1 MATGQDFIEQLRRD
15 TEPLLRRVTQHV
27 FVQDT
32 INGLLPLEA
41 LVRFAVQE
49 HHYVR
54 GIYDY
59 FAMCVLQA
67 PDLDMKEWFIEVAG
81 REVGYLGLYRNFL
94 QGLGVTA
101 EALRAS
107 QPLPGALA
115 ATNYQ
120 FRLAGSAT
128 PGENMAAVL
137 IPSSATFSA
146 FVETATK
153 CLATALASPPKP
165 RSDQSRAACALVMV
179 SSVVKV
185 FEEMMNSVSAAS
197 RSRTASTKSVASM
210 LDTKRNVMARS
221 L

>member
-1 MATGQDFIEQLRRD
+1 MANGRDFVRQLRRD
-15 TEPLLRRVTQHV
+15 TEPSMRRVTEHV
-27 FVQDT
+27 FVRDT
-32 INGLLPLEA
+32 INGLLPREA
-41 LVRFAVQE
+41 LVRFAEQE

-67 PDLDMKEWFIEVAG
+67 PDLDMKAWFIEVAS
-81 REVGYLGLYRNFL
+81 REVGYLELYRSFL
-94 QGLGVTA
+94 QALGISA

-137 IPSSATFSA
+137 MIEESWAEVCRRIHQGLQTQYDLSAEAVAGFDIPPLDVQKEETFIARFATTDEMCRLMS
-146 FVETATK
+146 TA
-153 CLATALASPPKP
+153 AEFALIYEAMFF
-165 RSDQSRAACALVMV
+165 D
-179 SSVVKV
+179 SVY
-185 FEEMMNSVSAAS
+185 AGQ
-197 RSRTASTKSVASM
+197 
-210 LDTKRNVMARS
+210 
-221 L
+221 

>member
-1 MATGQDFIEQLRRD
+1 MAYAQDFVRQLRHD
-15 TEPLLRRVTQHV
+15 IEPFMRRVTEHV

-32 INGLLPLEA
+32 IKGLLPREA
-41 LVRFAVQE
+41 LVRFAEQE

-67 PDLDMKEWFIEVAG
+67 PDLDMKEWFIEVAS

-94 QGLGVTA
+94 QALDIST

-107 QPLPGALA
+107 PPLAGALA

-137 IPSSATFSA
+137 MIEESWAEVCRRIHQGLQTQYGLSAEAVAGFDIPPLDVQKEETFIARFATSD
-146 FVETATK
+146 EMCRLMLTA
-153 CLATALASPPKP
+153 AEFALTYEAMFF
-165 RSDQSRAACALVMV
+165 D
-179 SSVVKV
+179 SVY
-185 FEEMMNSVSAAS
+185 AG
-197 RSRTASTKSVASM
+197 R
-210 LDTKRNVMARS
+210 
-221 L
+221 

>member
-1 MATGQDFIEQLRRD
+1 MAYGQDFVRQLRHD
-15 TEPLLRRVTQHV
+15 IEPFMRRVTEHV

-32 INGLLPLEA
+32 IKGLLPREA
-41 LVRFAVQE
+41 LVRFAEQE

-67 PDLDMKEWFIEVAG
+67 PDLDMKEWFIEVAS

-94 QGLGVTA
+94 QALDISP

-107 QPLPGALA
+107 PPLAGALA

-137 IPSSATFSA
+137 MIEESWAEVCRRIHQGLQTQYGLSAEAVAGFDIPPLDVQKEETFIARFATTD
-146 FVETATK
+146 EMCRLMLTA
-153 CLATALASPPKP
+153 AEFALTYEAMFF
-165 RSDQSRAACALVMV
+165 D
-179 SSVVKV
+179 SVY
-185 FEEMMNSVSAAS
+185 AG
-197 RSRTASTKSVASM
+197 R
-210 LDTKRNVMARS
+210 
-221 L
+221 

>member
-1 MATGQDFIEQLRRD
+1 MANGEDFVRQLRREI
-15 TEPLLRRVTQHV
+15 EPLMQRVTDHV

-32 INGLLPLEA
+32 VKGLVPWETI
-41 LVRFAVQE
+41 VRFAEQE

-67 PDLDMKEWFIEVAG
+67 PDLDMKEWFIEVAS
-81 REVGYLGLYRNFL
+81 REVGYLGLYRNFI
-94 QGLGVTA
+94 QALGSSPDT
-101 EALRAS
+101 LRAS

-137 IPSSATFSA
+137 MIEESWAEVCRRLHQALRMHYGLPSEAVAGFDIPPLDVRKEEA
-146 FVETATK
+146 FIAR
-153 CLATALASPPKP
+153 LATTDEMRRLMSTAAEFALIYEAMFF
-165 RSDQSRAACALVMV
+165 D
-179 SSVVKV
+179 SVYVG
-185 FEEMMNSVSAAS
+185 
-197 RSRTASTKSVASM
+197 R
-210 LDTKRNVMARS
+210 
-221 L
+221 

>member
-1 MATGQDFIEQLRRD
+1 MVDGQAFVRRLRRD
-15 TEPLLRRVTQHV
+15 TEALMRGVTEHV
-27 FVQDT
+27 FVRDAS
-32 INGLLPLEA
+32 NGLLPREA
-41 LVRFAVQE
+41 LRRFAEQE

-81 REVGYLGLYRNFL
+81 REVGYLGLYRQFI
-94 QGLGVTA
+94 QALGIGPEV
-101 EALRAS
+101 LRAS

-137 IPSSATFSA
+137 MIEESWAEVCRRIHHGLQVHYDLPAEAVAGFNIPPLEVQKEEAFIARFAT
-146 FVETATK
+146 T
-153 CLATALASPPKP
+153 
-165 RSDQSRAACALVMV
+165 
-179 SSVVKV
+179 
-185 FEEMMNSVSAAS
+185 EEMCRLMSTAAEFALIYEAMFFDSVYIG
-197 RSRTASTKSVASM
+197 K
-210 LDTKRNVMARS
+210 
-221 L
+221 

>member
-1 MATGQDFIEQLRRD
+1 MASGQDFVRQLRRD
-15 TEPLLRRVTQHV
+15 TEPLMRQVTEHV

-32 INGLLPLEA
+32 IKGLLPREA
-41 LVRFAVQE
+41 LVRFAEQE

-67 PDLDMKEWFIEVAG
+67 PDLDMKEWFIEVAS

-94 QGLGVTA
+94 QALGISA

-137 IPSSATFSA
+137 MIEESWAEVCRRIHQGLQTHYDLSAEAVAGFDIPPLDVQKEETFIARFATTD
-146 FVETATK
+146 EMGRLMQTA
-153 CLATALASPPKP
+153 AEFALIYEAMFF
-165 RSDQSRAACALVMV
+165 D
-179 SSVVKV
+179 SVYAGK
-185 FEEMMNSVSAAS
+185 
-197 RSRTASTKSVASM
+197 
-210 LDTKRNVMARS
+210 
-221 L
+221 

>member
-1 MATGQDFIEQLRRD
+1 MATGQDFIRQLRRD
-15 TEPLLRRVTQHV
+15 TEPSMRRITEHV

-32 INGLLPLEA
+32 VNGLIPRET
-41 LVRFAVQE
+41 LVRFAEQE

-67 PDLDMKEWFIEVAG
+67 PDPDMKEWFIEVAS

-94 QGLGVTA
+94 RALGISA

-137 IPSSATFSA
+137 MIEESWAEVCRRLHEPLQTQYGLPAEAVAGFDIPPLDVRQEEAFIARFAT
-146 FVETATK
+146 
-153 CLATALASPPKP
+153 
-165 RSDQSRAACALVMV
+165 SDEMCRLMSVAAEFALVYEAMFFD
-179 SSVVKV
+179 SVY
-185 FEEMMNSVSAAS
+185 AG
-197 RSRTASTKSVASM
+197 R
-210 LDTKRNVMARS
+210 
-221 L
+221 

>member
-1 MATGQDFIEQLRRD
+1 MATGQDFIRQLRRD
-15 TEPLLRRVTQHV
+15 TESLMRRITEHV

-32 INGLLPLEA
+32 VNGLIPRET
-41 LVRFAVQE
+41 LVRFAEQE

-67 PDLDMKEWFIEVAG
+67 PDPDMKEWFIGVAS

-94 QGLGVTA
+94 RALGISA

-120 FRLAGSAT
+120 FRLASSAT

-137 IPSSATFSA
+137 MIEESWAEVCRRLHEPLHTQYGLPAEAVAGFDIPPLDARQEEAFIARFATTDEMCRLMS
-146 FVETATK
+146 V
-153 CLATALASPPKP
+153 
-165 RSDQSRAACALVMV
+165 AAEFALVYEAMFFD
-179 SSVVKV
+179 SVY
-185 FEEMMNSVSAAS
+185 AG
-197 RSRTASTKSVASM
+197 R
-210 LDTKRNVMARS
+210 
-221 L
+221 

>member
-1 MATGQDFIEQLRRD
+1 MANGQYFVRQLRRE
-15 TEPLLRRVTQHV
+15 TEPLMRGVIEHV
-27 FVQDT
+27 FVRDT
-32 INGLLPLEA
+32 INGLLPREA
-41 LVRFAVQE
+41 LVRFAEQE

-67 PDLDMKEWFIEVAG
+67 PDLDMKEWFIEVAS

-94 QGLGVTA
+94 QGLGVSA

-107 QPLPGALA
+107 APLPGALA

-137 IPSSATFSA
+137 MIEESWAEVCRRLHQALQTEYDLPVAAVAGFDIPPLDVRKEETFIARFAT
-146 FVETATK
+146 TN
-153 CLATALASPPKP
+153 
-165 RSDQSRAACALVMV
+165 
-179 SSVVKV
+179 
-185 FEEMMNSVSAAS
+185 EMCRMMS
-197 RSRTASTKSVASM
+197 
-210 LDTKRNVMARS
+210 
-221 L
+221 

>member
-1 MATGQDFIEQLRRD
+1 MANGYDFVTQLRRD
-15 TEPLLRRVTQHV
+15 TEPFMRRVTAHV

-32 INGLLPLEA
+32 VNGLLPREA
-41 LVRFAVQE
+41 LVRFAEQE

-67 PDLDMKEWFIEVAG
+67 PDLDMKEWFIEVAH

-94 QGLGVTA
+94 RALGVSA

-107 QPLPGALA
+107 QPLPGAIA

-120 FRLAGSAT
+120 FRLAGAAT

-137 IPSSATFSA
+137 MIEESWAEVCRRIHQGLQTHYDLSAEAVAGFDIPPLDVQKEEAFIARFATTD
-146 FVETATK
+146 EMCRLMYTAAE
-153 CLATALASPPKP
+153 LALIYEAMFF
-165 RSDQSRAACALVMV
+165 D
-179 SSVVKV
+179 SVY
-185 FEEMMNSVSAAS
+185 AGQ
-197 RSRTASTKSVASM
+197 
-210 LDTKRNVMARS
+210 
-221 L
+221 

>member
-1 MATGQDFIEQLRRD
+1 MANGQEFVRQLRRD
-15 TEPLLRRVTQHV
+15 TEPSMRRVTEHV
-27 FVQDT
+27 FVRDT
-32 INGLLPLEA
+32 INGLMPREA
-41 LVRFAVQE
+41 LVRFAEQE

-67 PDLDMKEWFIEVAG
+67 PDLDMKAWFIEVAS
-81 REVGYLGLYRNFL
+81 REVGYLELYRSFL
-94 QGLGVTA
+94 QALGISA

-137 IPSSATFSA
+137 MIEESWAEVCRRIHQGLQTHYDLSAEAVAGFDIPPLDVQKEETFIARFATTDEMCRLMS
-146 FVETATK
+146 TA
-153 CLATALASPPKP
+153 AEFALIYEAMFF
-165 RSDQSRAACALVMV
+165 D
-179 SSVVKV
+179 SVY
-185 FEEMMNSVSAAS
+185 AGQ
-197 RSRTASTKSVASM
+197 
-210 LDTKRNVMARS
+210 
-221 L
+221 

>member
-1 MATGQDFIEQLRRD
+1 MATGQDFVRQLRRD
-15 TEPLLRRVTQHV
+15 TEPLMRRVTEHV
-27 FVQDT
+27 FVLDT
-32 INGLLPLEA
+32 VNGLIPREA

-67 PDLDMKEWFIEVAG
+67 PDLDMKEWFIEVAS
-81 REVGYLGLYRNFL
+81 REVGYLGLYRRFL
-94 QGLGVTA
+94 QGLSIRE

-107 QPLPGALA
+107 TPLPGALA

-137 IPSSATFSA
+137 MIEESWAEVCRRIHQALQTQYDLPAEAVAGFDIPPLDVRKEEAFIARFATTD
-146 FVETATK
+146 ERCRLMQTA
-153 CLATALASPPKP
+153 AEFALLYEAMFF
-165 RSDQSRAACALVMV
+165 D
-179 SSVVKV
+179 SVY
-185 FEEMMNSVSAAS
+185 AG
-197 RSRTASTKSVASM
+197 R
-210 LDTKRNVMARS
+210 
-221 L
+221 

>member
-1 MATGQDFIEQLRRD
+1 MANGSDFVRQLRQD
-15 TEPLLRRVTQHV
+15 TEPLMRRVTEHV

-32 INGLLPLEA
+32 IKGLLPREA
-41 LVRFAVQE
+41 LVRFAEQE

-67 PDLDMKEWFIEVAG
+67 PDLDMKEWFIEVAS

-94 QGLGVTA
+94 QALGISD

-107 QPLPGALA
+107 TPLPGALA

-137 IPSSATFSA
+137 MIEESWAEVCRRMHQALQTHYDLPAEAVAGFDIPPLDVPKEEAFIARFATTNEMCRMMS
-146 FVETATK
+146 TA
-153 CLATALASPPKP
+153 AEFALIYEAMFF
-165 RSDQSRAACALVMV
+165 D
-179 SSVVKV
+179 SVY
-185 FEEMMNSVSAAS
+185 AGQ
-197 RSRTASTKSVASM
+197 
-210 LDTKRNVMARS
+210 
-221 L
+221 